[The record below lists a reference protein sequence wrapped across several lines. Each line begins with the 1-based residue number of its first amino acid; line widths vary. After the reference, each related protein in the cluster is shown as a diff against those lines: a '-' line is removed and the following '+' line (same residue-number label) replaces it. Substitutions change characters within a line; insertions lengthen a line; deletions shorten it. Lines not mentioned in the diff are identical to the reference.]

1 MITDADLLIRT
12 LVELADNLVDDF
24 DVVDLLTLLAD
35 RCVEVLD
42 VAAAGVMLA
51 APSGALQ
58 VVASSSEAM
67 RVLELFELQADQ
79 GPCVDCYATG
89 EPVVNVNLAAADTR
103 WPRFASEAVAAGFG
117 SVHALPLRLRGRTI
131 GALNMFRAD
140 QGTLDA
146 GDVTAAQGL
155 ADIATIAIIQ
165 HQVAVDAQTLNLQLS
180 QALNSRIVIE
190 QAKGKISQA
199 ANIDMDRAFQRLRA
213 HARNHNLRLSQ
224 LAADIAEAPPTPT
237 NSTRSNSP
245 ACGID
250 LPPERPTRSLGKDSA
265 GRPPGTR
272 TGGKSPRRWD

>member
-1 MITDADLLIRT
+1 MRTDENLLIRT

-89 EPVVNVNLAAADTR
+89 EPVVNVDLAAADTR
-103 WPRFASEAVAAGFG
+103 WSRFASEAVAAGFG

-146 GDVTAAQGL
+146 SDVSAAQGL

-165 HQVAVDAQTLNLQLS
+165 HQVAVDAQTPQPPA
-180 QALNSRIVIE
+180 QRGP
-190 QAKGKISQA
+190 QQPGR
-199 ANIDMDRAFQRLRA
+199 DRASQRQDQPGHQHR
-213 HARNHNLRLSQ
+213 HGPRL
-224 LAADIAEAPPTPT
+224 PTL
-237 NSTRSNSP
+237 TRP
-245 ACGID
+245 
-250 LPPERPTRSLGKDSA
+250 RPQ
-265 GRPPGTR
+265 P
-272 TGGKSPRRWD
+272 